1 MRSNGLTAPAYTP
14 IADVNPAFADAILDE
29 LKTRGIAAYSKPA
42 DRATTAGFDRPDFK
56 TELCDRVY
64 VDASA
69 ADRARE
75 VIAAHD
81 PTLTETNDDLAW
93 AQIVAGYDAP
103 VSADGVAPWP
113 AFEDLDPAGEDGNR
127 DGNRDGERGSAADPF
142 SPYDDTSATG
152 GRHRRGPSD
161 QPDDRAGVGSAF
173 GDLGLEDVSWRRQQP
188 PPGETVESHDRYVP
202 PPPPPLPRLGLVQQL
217 AWLGVLGGPV
227 VLLLAAVFTLPI
239 PTWLELLAALG
250 FVAGFVT
257 LVLGMDNRSH
267 DELDGDDGAQV

>member
-14 IADVNPAFADAILDE
+14 VADVNPALAEVLLEE
-29 LKTRGIAAYSKPA
+29 LKIHGIAAYSKPA
-42 DRATTAGFDRPDFK
+42 ERATTAGFDRPDFK

-64 VDASA
+64 VDAAA
-69 ADRARE
+69 ADRAQQ

-81 PTLTETNDDLAW
+81 PGLTETNDDLAW

-103 VSADGVAPWP
+103 VPPDAVAPWP
-113 AFEDLDPAGEDGNR
+113 AFEDVDPGKP
-127 DGNRDGERGSAADPF
+127 DGEAGSTPDHP
-142 SPYDDTSATG
+142 SPYDDLPAPDER
-152 GRHRRGPSD
+152 GRRRGGAGLL
-161 QPDDRAGVGSAF
+161 DDRAGPASTF
-173 GDLGLEDVSWRRQQP
+173 DLGLEDVSWRRHEP
-188 PPGETVESHDRYVP
+188 AEIAVSRERYVP
-202 PPPPPLPRLGLVQQL
+202 PPPPPLPRLGPVQQL

-227 VLLLAAVFTLPI
+227 VLLLAAVFTLAI

>member
-42 DRATTAGFDRPDFK
+42 DRATTAGFDRPDFQ

-64 VDASA
+64 VDAAA

-103 VSADGVAPWP
+103 VSPGGVAPWP
-113 AFEDLDPAGEDGNR
+113 AFEDLDPADP
-127 DGNRDGERGSAADPF
+127 DGEGADGSAAGPS
-142 SPYDDTSATG
+142 SPYDDASATG
-152 GRHRRGPSD
+152 LRNRLAPADPSD
-161 QPDDRAGVGSAF
+161 DSPGSPF
-173 GDLGLEDVSWRRQQP
+173 GDLGLEDVSWRRRQP
-188 PPGETVESHDRYVP
+188 AEPAETVESRERYVP

-227 VLLLAAVFTLPI
+227 VLLLAAVFTFPI

-250 FVAGFVT
+250 FVGGFVT